1 MEVHVTGDL
10 EYHLYST
17 HAAQTV
23 TNGTNGQYRLFI
35 HGHKRALSD
44 TYLPIGKK
52 KHFSK
57 VIFIPN
63 QPDQFLY
70 NDSEAHEKV
79 VQAKE
84 SGASA
89 KESASEK

>member
-1 MEVHVTGDL
+1 MWYYKRSQT
-10 EYHLYST
+10 
-17 HAAQTV
+17 AQTV
-23 TNGTNGQYRLFI
+23 NIGYLYTGTNGHYRILI
-35 HGHKRALSD
+35 CRSV
-44 TYLPIGKK
+44 K

-57 VIFIPN
+57 IIFIPN

-70 NDSEAHEKV
+70 NDSEAREKV

-89 KESASEK
+89 KESAS

>member
-1 MEVHVTGDL
+1 MEVHVTADL

-17 HAAQTV
+17 HVVLQTV

-52 KHFSK
+52 TFQQNNFHSK
-57 VIFIPN
+57 STRPV
-63 QPDQFLY
+63 
-70 NDSEAHEKV
+70 S
-79 VQAKE
+79 VQ
-84 SGASA
+84 
-89 KESASEK
+89 